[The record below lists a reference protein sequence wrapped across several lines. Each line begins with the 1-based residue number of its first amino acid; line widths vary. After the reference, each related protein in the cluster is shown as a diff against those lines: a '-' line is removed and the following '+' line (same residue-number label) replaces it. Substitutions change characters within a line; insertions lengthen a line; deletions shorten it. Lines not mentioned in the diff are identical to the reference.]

1 MSDVLRIGKKN
12 AEGYQDLTAYE
23 AIRAVETKRFSFRPI
38 IYVCS
43 PYSGDITG
51 NTERARK
58 YSRFVV
64 DEGGI
69 PLTPHLL
76 FPQFMKEAT
85 ERDLAIFMDLA
96 LLSKCREIWVFGEAV
111 SNGMQVEID
120 HAQRKGKLV
129 RYVSEEEIKCMKESV
144 AN

>member
-1 MSDVLRIGKKN
+1 MCDVFRIGKRN
-12 AEGYQDLTAYE
+12 AEGYLDLTAYE
-23 AIRAVETKRFSFRPI
+23 AIRSVEGKRFSFRPI

-76 FPQFMKEAT
+76 FPQFMQEET

-96 LLSKCREIWVFGEAV
+96 LLSKCAEIWVFGDDI
-111 SNGMQVEID
+111 SNGMEVEIN
-120 HAQRKGKLV
+120 HAQRKGKLI

-144 AN
+144 AK